1 MAGLKTGI
9 GAASVALM
17 LCLPQ
22 SVFAEN
28 HVVREYVVEGPG
40 RMTCAD
46 FNAAEAAEPRIISVA
61 SWLNGYL
68 TAHNRLSNDIF
79 DLTPWQT
86 TPILMS
92 LLAQYCAANPDQI
105 VERGAQELVAY
116 LVPNALREPS
126 DVVAV
131 GQGSDVVLLYVR
143 TVGNIRQRLSEEG
156 FPPATSMESLLEA
169 IAAFQAQ
176 NGLPVTGLPSQNT
189 LAILLR

>member
-1 MAGLKTGI
+1 MAGLKTAV
-9 GAASVALM
+9 GAICVAST
-17 LCLPQ
+17 LCFPQ

-28 HVVREYVVEGPG
+28 HAVREYVVEGPG
-40 RMTCAD
+40 RITCAD
-46 FNAAEAAEPRIISVA
+46 FNSLEADAPPIIAVS

-86 TPILMS
+86 SPILMS
-92 LLAQYCAANPDQI
+92 LLAQYCASNPDQI

-116 LVPNALREPS
+116 LTPDALREQS

-143 TVGNIRQRLSEEG
+143 TVREIRQRLADEG
-156 FPPATSMESLLEA
+156 FPPANSMESLLEA